1 MQSLSRNTFTIN
13 LVSNASM
20 TTFPESSLAHFTTL
34 LPEEMQL
41 QGTWEV
47 AVVEISWSNLI
58 KNVTEGKFTVKK
70 SRHLPLKRAREN
82 DIHIEVTHQDL

>member
-1 MQSLSRNTFTIN
+1 
-13 LVSNASM
+13 M
-20 TTFPESSLAHFTTL
+20 TTFPENSLAHFTTL

-58 KNVTEGKFTVKK
+58 KNVTEGKFTVQK
-70 SRHLPLKRAREN
+70 
-82 DIHIEVTHQDL
+82 V